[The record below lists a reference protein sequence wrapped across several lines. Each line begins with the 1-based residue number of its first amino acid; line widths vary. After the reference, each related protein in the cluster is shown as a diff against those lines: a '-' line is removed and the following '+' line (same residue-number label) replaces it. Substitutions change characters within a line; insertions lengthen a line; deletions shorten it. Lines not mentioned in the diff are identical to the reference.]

1 MSIGRVTFI
10 SLTPGIAGSLSWQA
24 TSAIAEAD
32 FVISTGEAASEEV
45 LRHVPGHADV
55 FLDGAGTTHSF
66 MPFYDL
72 ASRDGFRIAHI
83 TSDIPTQSEAIVE
96 QLDRCAELGLAT
108 EIVRPL
114 SCEVGQ

>member
-10 SLTPGIAGSLSWQA
+10 SLTPGTVGSLSRQA
-24 TSAIAEAD
+24 ACAIAEAD
-32 FVISTGEAASEEV
+32 FVISNGEAVSPEV
-45 LRHVPGHADV
+45 LRHAPGHADI
-55 FLDGAGTTHSF
+55 FLDGVGTTHSL

-83 TSDIPTQSEAIVE
+83 SSEIPTRSEAMAE

-108 EIVRPL
+108 EIVCP
-114 SCEVGQ
+114 